1 MDLGLSGKRVM
12 IGGASSGIGRKC
24 AELMAAEGADLFLIA
39 RGEEKL
45 RQAADDLKNGPG
57 QVTWH
62 AADLSTAVGVDS
74 GWKAAEE
81 RLGGIDVVINNAGG
95 PKPGPFNALDDDD
108 WEAAFQLTL
117 MSSVRMMRRALPGM
131 TGRGW
136 GRIVNIMSTSV
147 RQPVPNLMLSN
158 SLRMAVVGLS
168 KTLLSEIGG
177 SGVTINTVGP
187 GFASTERLSQLAAA
201 TAGRQGLTVDEV
213 YARWASEVPLGRIGT
228 PEEIAAAVVFLASG
242 PAAYINGVFLP
253 VDGGRIKAS
262 L

>member
-24 AELMAAEGADLFLIA
+24 AELMAGEGADLFLIA

-45 RQAADDLKNGPG
+45 RAAADDLKSRSVKVSW
-57 QVTWH
+57 Q
-62 AADLSTAVGVDS
+62 AADLSTPAGVDAV
-74 GWKAAEE
+74 WDAAEE

-95 PKPGPFNALDDDD
+95 PKPGPFSALGDDD

-131 TGRGW
+131 TARRW
-136 GRIVNIMSTSV
+136 GRIVSIMSTSV
-147 RQPVPNLMLSN
+147 KQPVANLMLSN

-168 KTLLSEIGG
+168 KTLLGEIGG

-201 TAGRQGLTVDEV
+201 TAERQDVTVEEV
-213 YARWASEVPLGRIGT
+213 YSRWTSEVPLGRIGT
-228 PEEIAAAVVFLASG
+228 PEEIAAAVVFLASE